1 MKTATAL
8 PAPAL
13 SYKPRVKKRLIR
25 GIIYLTSGK
34 FSTFVGVITA
44 LMSYIGVILDDN
56 LLIAYG
62 AIIFLIGFTPWAMRE
77 TARDIRQDKL
87 GINNDKW

>member
-1 MKTATAL
+1 MKTVTAL

-13 SYKPRVKKRLIR
+13 SYKPRVKKLLIG
-25 GIIYLTSGK
+25 GIIHLTSDK
-34 FSTFVGVITA
+34 FSIFVGVIAA
-44 LMSYIGVILDDN
+44 LMSYIGVLLDDN
-56 LLIAYG
+56 NLIAYG
-62 AIIFLIGFTPWAMRE
+62 AITFLIGFTPWAWRE

>member
-1 MKTATAL
+1 MKTVTAL

-13 SYKPRVKKRLIR
+13 SYKPRVKKLLIK
-25 GIIYLTSGK
+25 GIVYLTSDK
-34 FSTFVGVITA
+34 FSIFVGVIAA
-44 LMSYIGVILDDN
+44 LMSYIGALLDDN
-56 LLIAYG
+56 NLIAYG
-62 AIIFLIGFTPWAMRE
+62 AITFLIGFTPWAWRE

>member
-1 MKTATAL
+1 MKATTAL

-13 SYKPRVKKRLIR
+13 SYKPRVKKFLIR
-25 GIIYLTSGK
+25 GIIYLTSDK
-34 FSTFVGVITA
+34 FCIFVDVIAA
-44 LMSYIGVILDDN
+44 LVSYMGILIDDN
-56 LLIAYG
+56 LIIAYG